1 MDKNTVYGIIGYP
14 LSHSFSPKY
23 FKTKFKKEGIE
34 NAQYLTFPMEVLDD
48 MRKLQEQYPGL
59 RGLNVTIPHK
69 ENVIPFLD
77 ELDPVAKEVGAVN
90 TIKIVGDKWIGYNTD
105 IIGLRSSI
113 MDWLDSLN
121 IQSALILGSGGAS
134 KSVAY
139 VLNNEAIHTR
149 IISRSG
155 PYTYGSVDENLL
167 NKTDLIV
174 NTTPLGMYPEED
186 QFPPIPYSFLSSKHF
201 LLDLIYN
208 PEKTI
213 FLTRG
218 EKRGAKVRNGMEMLR
233 KQAEAAWDIWQDKTI

>member
-1 MDKNTVYGIIGYP
+1 MNNNTIYGIIGYP
-14 LSHSFSPKY
+14 LSHSFSPQY
-23 FKTKFKKEGIE
+23 FNTKFEKEGIK
-34 NAQYLTFPMEVLDD
+34 NTQYLTFPMEVLDD

-59 RGLNVTIPHK
+59 MGLNVTIPHK

-90 TIKIVGDKWIGYNTD
+90 TIKIIGDKWIGYNTD

-113 MDWLDSLN
+113 ADWLDSLS

-139 VLNNEAIHTR
+139 VLNNETIQTR
-149 IISRSG
+149 TISRSG
-155 PYTYGSVDENLL
+155 QYTYGSVDENLL

-174 NTTPLGMYPEED
+174 NTTPLGMYPDED
-186 QFPPIPYSFLSSKHF
+186 LCPPIPYSFLNSKHF

-218 EKRGAKVRNGMEMLR
+218 EKRGAKIRNGLKMLHV
-233 KQAEAAWDIWQDKTI
+233 QAEAAWDIWQDKTI

>member
-1 MDKNTVYGIIGYP
+1 M
-14 LSHSFSPKY
+14 SHSFSPQY
-23 FKTKFKKEGIE
+23 FNTKFEKEGIK
-34 NAQYLTFPMEVLDD
+34 NTQYLTFPMEVLDD

-59 RGLNVTIPHK
+59 MGLNVTIPHK

-90 TIKIVGDKWIGYNTD
+90 TIKIIGDKWIGYNTD

-113 MDWLDSLN
+113 ADWLDSLS

-139 VLNNEAIHTR
+139 VLNNETIQTR
-149 IISRSG
+149 TISRSG
-155 PYTYGSVDENLL
+155 QYTYGSVDENLL

-174 NTTPLGMYPEED
+174 NTTPLGMYPDED
-186 QFPPIPYSFLSSKHF
+186 LCPPIPYSFLNSKHF

-218 EKRGAKVRNGMEMLR
+218 EKRGAKIRNGLKMLHV
-233 KQAEAAWDIWQDKTI
+233 QAEAAWDIWQDKTI

>member
-1 MDKNTVYGIIGYP
+1 MNNNTIYGIIGYP
-14 LSHSFSPKY
+14 LSHIFSPQY
-23 FKTKFKKEGIE
+23 FNTKFKKEDIK
-34 NAQYLTFPMEVLDD
+34 NTQYLTFPMEVLDD

-77 ELDPVAKEVGAVN
+77 DLDPIAKEVGAVN
-90 TIKIVGDKWIGYNTD
+90 TIKIIGDKWIGYNTD

-113 MDWLDSLN
+113 ADWLDSLA

-139 VLNNEAIHTR
+139 VLKNETIQTR

-155 PYTYGSVDENLL
+155 QYTYGSVDENLL

-174 NTTPLGMYPEED
+174 NTTPLGMYPDED
-186 QFPPIPYSFLSSKHF
+186 LFPPIPYSFLNSKHF

-218 EKRGAKVRNGMEMLR
+218 EKRGAKIRNGLKMLHV
-233 KQAEAAWDIWQDKTI
+233 QAEAAWDIWQDKTI

>member
-1 MDKNTVYGIIGYP
+1 MNNNTIYGIIGYP
-14 LSHSFSPKY
+14 LSHSFSPQY
-23 FKTKFKKEGIE
+23 FNTKFKKENIE
-34 NAQYLTFPMEVLDD
+34 NTQYLTFPMEVLDD
-48 MRKLQEQYPGL
+48 MRKLQEHYPGL

-77 ELDPVAKEVGAVN
+77 DLDPIAREVGAVN
-90 TIKIVGDKWIGYNTD
+90 TIKIIGDKWIGYNTD

-113 MDWLDSLN
+113 ADWLDSLS

-139 VLNNEAIHTR
+139 VLNNETIQTR

-155 PYTYGSVDENLL
+155 QYTYGSVDENLL

-174 NTTPLGMYPEED
+174 NTTPLGMHPDED
-186 QFPPIPYSFLSSKHF
+186 LFPPIPYSFLNSKHF

-218 EKRGAKVRNGMEMLR
+218 EKRGAKIRNGLKMLHV
-233 KQAEAAWDIWQDKTI
+233 QAEAAWDIWQDKTI